1 MKKENRK
8 GFTLVELLAVIVLM
22 AVLITVAVPG
32 ITRIGR
38 SLKVQSFCSKIKI
51 IESAALEYANDYYA
65 DKEINNTNSIDNVSL
80 MDLVNMG
87 YLKGDNDIKSTLTN
101 DEKKDQANGKK
112 FCVLYSKDS
121 YCLVD
126 PRDDTSMDYK
136 LVKIWM
142 ANKRLYASF
151 RYQSTDA
158 DNKICGDDI
167 TYQKETA
174 SAGATKNITYTLN
187 DTINAKKPM
196 ENSSYGWSNYKSY
209 RTYRTDEV
217 PGDYYISKVTVN
229 YEVGSKTI
237 LELKSGDLF
246 VVNSNGIK
254 KNFTYNNTTNQT
266 KTGLYYQNNSSDL
279 TKQHLGN
286 IDISYRVALRS
297 TTRTGS
303 AYGKITTIVVTW
315 TKIS

>member
-87 YLKGDNDIKSTLTN
+87 YLKGDNDIKSTLT
-101 DEKKDQANGKK
+101 DAEKKDQANGKK

-126 PRDDTSMDYK
+126 PRDDSSMDYK

-246 VVNSNGIK
+246 DLTKVNG
-254 KNFTYNNTTNQT
+254 YPNTLSTN
-266 KTGLYYQNNSSDL
+266 YQNSSGDL

-286 IDISYRVALRS
+286 IDISYRVALNS
-297 TTRTGS
+297 TTRTSS

>member
-87 YLKGDNDIKSTLTN
+87 YLKGDNDIKSTLT
-101 DEKKDQANGKK
+101 DAEKKDQANGKK

-126 PRDDTSMDYK
+126 PRDDSSMDYK

-237 LELKSGDLF
+237 LELKSVDFPTFGLPIKHTVCIIIPPYKKSIYHIISGLALQLF
-246 VVNSNGIK
+246 KI
-254 KNFTYNNTTNQT
+254 FFLTYFCPGNNY
-266 KTGLYYQNNSSDL
+266 GRYFS
-279 TKQHLGN
+279 
-286 IDISYRVALRS
+286 IS
-297 TTRTGS
+297 TTGS
-303 AYGKITTIVVTW
+303 SGTI
-315 TKIS
+315 

>member
-1 MKKENRK
+1 MIKENRK

-32 ITRIGR
+32 ITRVGR

-65 DKEINNTNSIDNVSL
+65 DTVASNTNSIDNVSL
-80 MDLVNMG
+80 MDLINMG
-87 YLKGDNDIKSTLTN
+87 YIKGDNDIKSTLTD
-101 DEKKDQANGKK
+101 DEKKDQAKGKK
-112 FCVLYSKDS
+112 FCVLYSKNS

-142 ANKRLYASF
+142 ENNRLYASF
-151 RYQSTDA
+151 RYQSSDA

-167 TYQKETA
+167 TYQKEIANDGFNKTV
-174 SAGATKNITYTLN
+174 TYTVN

-209 RTYRTDEV
+209 RTFRKDEI
-217 PGDYYISKVTVN
+217 PGNYYISNVTVR
-229 YEVGSKTI
+229 YEIGTRTI
-237 LELKSGDLF
+237 LELKNGDLF
-246 VVNSNGIK
+246 TTTSNGVK
-254 KNFTYNNTTNQT
+254 KNYTYINTTNQT
-266 KTGLYYQNNSSDL
+266 KSLQYSNGSSSL
-279 TKQHLGN
+279 SNQHLAN
-286 IDISYRVALRS
+286 IDISYRVALNS
-297 TTRTGS
+297 TTRTGN
-303 AYGKITTIVVTW
+303 AYGKITSIDVSW
-315 TKIS
+315 TKIN

>member
-1 MKKENRK
+1 MKINNNQR

-174 SAGATKNITYTLN
+174 SAGATK
-187 DTINAKKPM
+187 
-196 ENSSYGWSNYKSY
+196 
-209 RTYRTDEV
+209 
-217 PGDYYISKVTVN
+217 
-229 YEVGSKTI
+229 
-237 LELKSGDLF
+237 
-246 VVNSNGIK
+246 
-254 KNFTYNNTTNQT
+254 
-266 KTGLYYQNNSSDL
+266 
-279 TKQHLGN
+279 
-286 IDISYRVALRS
+286 
-297 TTRTGS
+297 
-303 AYGKITTIVVTW
+303 KIT
-315 TKIS
+315 

>member
-126 PRDDTSMDYK
+126 PRDDSSMDYK

-246 VVNSNGIK
+246 DLTKVNG
-254 KNFTYNNTTNQT
+254 YPNTLSTN
-266 KTGLYYQNNSSDL
+266 YQNSSGDL

-286 IDISYRVALRS
+286 IDISYRVALNS
-297 TTRTGS
+297 TTRTSS

>member
-246 VVNSNGIK
+246 DLTKVNG
-254 KNFTYNNTTNQT
+254 YPNTLSTN
-266 KTGLYYQNNSSDL
+266 YQNSSGDL

-286 IDISYRVALRS
+286 IDISYRVALNS